1 MRFILPHTLKTG
13 NIICEDKETTAMG
26 ILDDL
31 FQKDKKSKFEET
43 MDSLMDSEI
52 LNGKTMKKAVGT
64 LNDAADGIT
73 AGLSELLGEDAPEPS
88 ADRTSVPDFDTKSKE
103 WDRMITALQ
112 KKELRKFKICPKC
125 GQAANANNNYCP
137 ECGSKLPDHT
147 AAVRICP
154 KCGAENDP
162 FAETCVKCGEHM
174 PFIDIE
180 NFKE

>member
-1 MRFILPHTLKTG
+1 
-13 NIICEDKETTAMG
+13 MG

-52 LNGKTMKKAVGT
+52 LNGRTMKKAVGA

-73 AGLSELLGEDAPEPS
+73 AGLSELLGKDAPEPS
-88 ADRTSVPDFDTKSKE
+88 ADRTSVPDIDAKSKE
-103 WDRMITALQ
+103 WDRTIMALQ
-112 KKELRKFKICPKC
+112 MKELRKFKICPKC
-125 GQAANANNNYCP
+125 GQSAEATNRYCP
-137 ECGSKLPDHT
+137 ECGFRLPDHT

-162 FAETCVKCGEHM
+162 FAETCVKCGEHL

-180 NFKE
+180 NYRE